1 MSPEFAQS
9 DSANRRRSFRFSAE
23 FKVEMASLGSARRFA
38 ESMCDFS
45 PTGVRL
51 RSTQAV
57 PTGTHFELT
66 VPDVAKGFFL
76 GGEVVW
82 CRPEQDG
89 AYKVGIRFSQLDAPI
104 GDRAILDGL
113 RVPPVELE
121 LGPDF

>member
-1 MSPEFAQS
+1 
-9 DSANRRRSFRFSAE
+9 
-23 FKVEMASLGSARRFA
+23 
-38 ESMCDFS
+38 MCDFS

-104 GDRAILDGL
+104 GDRVCTRIREIETYRRTIQDI
-113 RVPPVELE
+113 RHQPVTPHEAARE
-121 LGPDF
+121 WTARFGSHC